1 MRNAIVLFGIGLI
14 GFACS
19 SDDNVTAISIN
30 GTYEG
35 TFHRESPNTN
45 WEGAMVKISFADGTF
60 VGESDQPNYPAIC
73 EGTYSIMGDNIVFS
87 NSCAWTTEFD
97 ASFILDGEYEI
108 RKTADALSISKLY
121 EGQMHDVYALT
132 LE

>member
-1 MRNAIVLFGIGLI
+1 MRNAIVLFGLGLI

-30 GTYEG
+30 GTYEE
-35 TFHRESPNTN
+35 TFHRESPNAK
-45 WEGAMVKISFADGTF
+45 WEGTMVKISFADGVF
-60 VGESDQPNYPAIC
+60 VGESDIPNYPAIC
-73 EGTYSIMGDNIVFS
+73 EGTYSLKGDNIVFS
-87 NSCAWTTEFD
+87 NNCAWTTEFD

-108 RKTADALSISKLY
+108 RKTVDALSISRLY
-121 EGQMHDVYALT
+121 PGQTYDIYTLT